1 MTTKMTLARLV
12 PLPIH
17 AALEVAM
24 APAVI
29 AAPFALGLGGPA
41 YVAALLIGVVM
52 MGTGLATAASIGGPA
67 APQGVR
73 VSALADVD
81 LGIALAL
88 ILTALGFAIVDEVA
102 AAGFFA
108 ATAAAQGLLAVTTR
122 YSARG

>member
-1 MTTKMTLARLV
+1 MTLARIV

-17 AALEVAM
+17 AAFEVAM
-24 APAVI
+24 APAVM

-52 MGTGLATAASIGGPA
+52 MGVGLATAASVGDRGT
-67 APQGVR
+67 PQGVR
-73 VSALADVD
+73 ISALADVN

-88 ILTALGFAIVDEVA
+88 SLTALGFAIVDEVA

-108 ATAAAQGLLAVTTR
+108 ATALAQGLLAVTTR